1 MPIKFPCPHCKQPLS
16 IRDELAG
23 KTGRCPRCQQ
33 TITVPAAPT
42 APDAA
47 PPPAPPRAPAAARP
61 PGGPAAGAAKAA
73 PAKKAPPPPPQ
84 APPKRTPA
92 ENKPPAGDASGVQVG
107 PASRAGQDSATPLA
121 ASTPPVDA
129 EAEAAAVF
137 SDRADEAPTAS
148 VIVDFNCPFCD
159 TALHLPAEL
168 AGKKS
173 PCPNPEC
180 RRIIK
185 VPELTRTD
193 PKDWRKADIARPSL
207 AKVDAGPAPEGAWG
221 STEARLASGQA
232 LFEAGVIQR
241 RQKPRTV
248 VQKLFWPVVSG
259 TVVLLLAGGGWWG
272 YSWWVHNREARALA
286 EVEQYAASDACR
298 QKAGVAG
305 QAELYLGVGDY
316 YLRTG
321 KPLSGSTPG
330 CAVGARDRYGKAL
343 AALSQGPAN
352 SERDATLAELA
363 LAVPE
368 LGGAGE
374 DVQKELRI
382 PWDELQKKLLGPTL
396 SAMNSSEGRLDTLRA
411 VARRLLAR
419 GQAERVLPL
428 AGQVFSS
435 PEAEKA
441 EAIAAVGLEFLA
453 AGDKERAGKAADQAL
468 ALLGDN
474 PPTVKPAVVA
484 LALALNLDRRLPRV
498 GKGNEEKADRAIG
511 EAEGLARQD
520 RWEDARKKATDEQ
533 LNPEG
538 RFRALV
544 GVAAAAVDAKTPDA
558 AAKVEDALKFLDSN
572 KSVSR
577 RMEQSWVLRRL
588 GELGRQAGVSEERLR
603 VLADANPDPALRGR
617 AQLAVFRAQ
626 LAARR
631 KEAVEDSAA
640 EQTDGRSVARFLA
653 LAALARH
660 NTRRDPDWA
669 KGVGGWE
676 EPRRAFGWLGVVLG
690 LQDRSKGE

>member
-1 MPIKFPCPHCKQPLS
+1 MPIKFPCPHCKQSLS

-33 TITVPAAPT
+33 TITVPAAGAAPAAEPPPEPLKAPAPARPPGAQAAGAART
-42 APDAA
+42 APAKTAA
-47 PPPAPPRAPAAARP
+47 PPPSQVPPKRAPAESKP
-61 PGGPAAGAAKAA
+61 SPDSS
-73 PAKKAPPPPPQ
+73 
-84 APPKRTPA
+84 TPSPVDH
-92 ENKPPAGDASGVQVG
+92 PPAQRDPHLSGS
-107 PASRAGQDSATPLA
+107 PAPGANVPGSPEDI
-121 ASTPPVDA
+121 
-129 EAEAAAVF
+129 EAEAAALF
-137 SDRADEAPTAS
+137 SDKAEEAAAAPVT
-148 VIVDFNCPFCD
+148 VDFNCPFCD

-185 VPELTRTD
+185 VPELTRAD

-232 LFEAGVIQR
+232 LVEAGVIQK

-259 TVVLLLAGGGWWG
+259 TVVLLLAGGGWGW

-286 EVEQYAASDACR
+286 AVEKDAADDAFR

-305 QAELYLGVGDY
+305 QAALYLGVGDY

-321 KPLSGSTPG
+321 KPG
-330 CAVGARDRYGKAL
+330 CAIQARDHYGKAL
-343 AALSQGPAN
+343 AMLSQGSAN
-352 SERDATLAELA
+352 NERDVVLAELA
-363 LAVPE
+363 LAVLE
-368 LGGAGE
+368 LGGAGD

-382 PWDELQKKLLGPTL
+382 PWEATLKKVRETL
-396 SAMNSSEGRLDTLRA
+396 SAMSNSEGRLDALRA
-411 VARRLLAR
+411 ACRRLLAR

-441 EAIAAVGLEFLA
+441 EAVAAVGLEFLA
-453 AGDKERAGKAADQAL
+453 AGDTDRAGKAAEQAL
-468 ALLGDN
+468 AFFNDK
-474 PPTVKPAVVA
+474 PPAVKPAVVA
-484 LALALNLDRRLPRV
+484 LALALNKRPPRA
-498 GKGNEEKADRAIG
+498 GKSNDEKADHFVG
-511 EAEGLARQD
+511 EVEGLARQGK
-520 RWEDARKKATDEQ
+520 DASKKVAEQ
-533 LNPEG
+533 HKQHNLETH
-538 RFRALV
+538 FRALV
-544 GVAAAAVDAKTPDA
+544 GIAAAAVDAQNSEA
-558 AAKVEDALKFLDSN
+558 GAREVEAALKFLNDEIRN
-572 KSVSR
+572 R
-577 RMEQSWVLRRL
+577 RELAWVLIRL
-588 GELGRQAGVSEERLR
+588 VDLGKRAGLAEDRLR
-603 VLADANPDPALRGR
+603 ALAEANPDTALRGR
-617 AQLAVFRAQ
+617 GQLVAFQAR

-631 KEAVEDSAA
+631 KEAVEDSAV
-640 EQTDGRSVARFLA
+640 EQAVPAGRLA
-653 LAALARH
+653 QLQAFAALARH
-660 NTRRDPDWA
+660 NTRRDPDWS

-676 EPRRAFGWLGVVLG
+676 EPRQAFGWLGVVLG